1 MNSYLAICN
10 RYISPLHNPF
20 CSICVGQFYGYL
32 EPEANTMGA
41 FLLFCLRLSPSYIV
55 LRPTDVCAWGRVEV
69 KDTPK
74 PSLANEGK
82 MSVDNFTR
90 IHVFQYDNSEVA
102 STRLLR
108 ASPQISK
115 EIDFSLVQIN
125 N

>member
-1 MNSYLAICN
+1 M
-10 RYISPLHNPF
+10 
-20 CSICVGQFYGYL
+20 CV
-32 EPEANTMGA
+32 
-41 FLLFCLRLSPSYIV
+41 
-55 LRPTDVCAWGRVEV
+55 WGSVEV

-102 STRLLR
+102 SIRLLR

-115 EIDFSLVQIN
+115 EIDFSLTQIN